1 MKTSLKALILLL
13 FTLIS
18 TSSFAQS
25 FVVLP
30 DGLRDA
36 LNTENSYL
44 VLDAENLD
52 ANQLYKNALKYIA
65 NNYGNPDEVIVGQI
79 EGESLTFK
87 TYIKDF
93 ITYKNSGVK
102 VPISARFTT
111 KLDFKEGKVK
121 YEIMKLEMPQANASS
136 MEKSFPV
143 LFSGGMMSGLIVYK
157 KNGNLFKPQTKTD
170 IENVFNGIVA
180 ELSAALKGESKEDD
194 W

>member
-18 TSSFAQS
+18 TSIFAQS

-87 TYIKDF
+87 TYIEDF

-121 YEIMKLEMPQANASS
+121 YEITKLEMPQTNASS

-180 ELSAALKGESKEDD
+180 ELSAALKGESK
-194 W
+194 

>member
-1 MKTSLKALILLL
+1 M
-13 FTLIS
+13 
-18 TSSFAQS
+18 
-25 FVVLP
+25 
-30 DGLRDA
+30 
-36 LNTENSYL
+36 
-44 VLDAENLD
+44 
-52 ANQLYKNALKYIA
+52 
-65 NNYGNPDEVIVGQI
+65 
-79 EGESLTFK
+79 TFK

-136 MEKSFPV
+136 TEKSFPV

>member
-1 MKTSLKALILLL
+1 MKNSIKALILLL

-36 LNTENSYL
+36 LNTEKSYL
-44 VLDAENLD
+44 VLNAENLD
-52 ANQLYKNALKYIA
+52 ANQLYKNGLKYIA

-121 YEIMKLEMPQANASS
+121 YEIIKLRMPSCCHAPM
-136 MEKSFPV
+136 MEDYTV
-143 LFSGGMMSGLIVYK
+143 LFSGGMMAGYIVYK
-157 KNGNLFKPQTKTD
+157 KNGSLFKPQTKTD